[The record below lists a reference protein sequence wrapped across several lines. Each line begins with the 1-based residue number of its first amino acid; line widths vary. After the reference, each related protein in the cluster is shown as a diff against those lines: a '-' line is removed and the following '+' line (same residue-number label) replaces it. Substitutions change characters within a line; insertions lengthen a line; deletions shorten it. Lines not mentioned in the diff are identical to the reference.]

1 MSVSRSRWPVAS
13 SIKRSWGRNPSR
25 STRRRCDPRGT
36 GRSICGVLPTGWPSM
51 YTLPHGI
58 ELTDSRAGSEGG
70 GAGRA
75 TRGGAEEPGGGV
87 RRTSGARLLGAGS
100 GRGAVSRWGSGGG
113 GWTARRGRR
122 GTQGGDE
129 VEHGRKPLGGPA
141 AQRPAQ
147 RLRDVQRNV
156 ATAVQ
161 EPRER
166 GRVAQRRSGQT
177 LVRERRQRVL
187 IGAGPGLARARFVGR
202 DLQHPSDPEVADL
215 HPLVRAD
222 DDAVGA

>member
-1 MSVSRSRWPVAS
+1 
-13 SIKRSWGRNPSR
+13 
-25 STRRRCDPRGT
+25 
-36 GRSICGVLPTGWPSM
+36 M

-70 GAGRA
+70 GARRA
-75 TRGGAEEPGGGV
+75 TRGGAEETAGVV
-87 RRTSGARLLGAGS
+87 RRTTGVRLIGAGS
-100 GRGAVSRWGSGGG
+100 GRRAVSRWGSGGG
-113 GWTARRGRR
+113 GSTARWAGGVAAGSRWAMAMVSTPRCSGAA
-122 GTQGGDE
+122 QGGDE
-129 VEHGRKPLGGPA
+129 VEHRRKPLGGPA

-202 DLQHPSDPEVADL
+202 DLQHPSDQEVADL